1 MTDERIERT
10 AAAQPAKC
18 PTCGS
23 RQPHLHPAV
32 QVGGEVEL
40 CTDGFHLR
48 QTPQNGSG
56 YIEAVKAK
64 ILRLKLENGQ

>member
-1 MTDERIERT
+1 MTDPERI

-18 PTCGS
+18 PTCDS

-40 CTDGFHLR
+40 CTDDFHLR
-48 QTPQNGSG
+48 HTPQNMSG

-64 ILRLKLENGQ
+64 ISRLKLESGR